1 MRVVEAIDFVTRRN
15 DLSAP
20 DAAEAMGE
28 IMDGRATPVQI
39 AALLAALAT
48 KGERSAEIVGLA
60 TAMRARATRLPK
72 RWDPSIDL
80 CGTGGDRAGTF
91 NISSVASLVV
101 AACGAR
107 VVKHGNRAAS
117 SACGSADLF
126 EQLGV
131 RLSTTPAHVCRSV
144 EAAGFALLFAPLFHP
159 SMRHAAPV
167 RRELGIRT
175 AFNLLGPLTNPA
187 APTHQLV
194 GVSRPELTDL
204 VAHALA
210 GLGCRRA
217 WVVHGADGLDEVSTT
232 GYTKV
237 SECRDGI
244 VRTFYVHPSDFGL
257 PTCERGALAGGDA
270 RRNAEIA
277 GEILNGR
284 PGPARDVVVMNAA
297 AALFVAG
304 IAHSHLDGAG
314 QAAEAL
320 DSGRARAVLDRLIV
334 VSREEAPVEAS

>member
-1 MRVVEAIDFVTRRN
+1 MRVIEAIDAVSRRN

-20 DAAEAMGE
+20 QAADAMGE
-28 IMDGRATPVQI
+28 IMDGQATPAQI

-60 TAMRARATRLPK
+60 TAMRARATKLPR
-72 RWDPSIDL
+72 RWDFSVDL

-91 NISSVASLVV
+91 NISSVATLVV

-131 RLSTTPAHVCRSV
+131 RLSPTPAHVCRCV
-144 EAAGFALLFAPLFHP
+144 EETGLAFLFAPVFHP

-194 GVSRPELTDL
+194 GVSRPEQTDL

-217 WVVHGADGLDEVSTT
+217 WVVHGADGLDELSTT

-237 SECRDGI
+237 SECHEDA

-270 RRNAEIA
+270 RRNGEIA
-277 GEILNGR
+277 VEILEGR
-284 PGPARDVVVMNAA
+284 PGAARDVVVMNAA
-297 AALFVAG
+297 AALLVAG
-304 IAHSHLDGAG
+304 MAKSHRDAAR
-314 QAAEAL
+314 QAAGAL
-320 DSGRARAVLDRLIV
+320 DSGRARAVLERLIA
-334 VSREEAPVEAS
+334 VSNDEAPVEAS